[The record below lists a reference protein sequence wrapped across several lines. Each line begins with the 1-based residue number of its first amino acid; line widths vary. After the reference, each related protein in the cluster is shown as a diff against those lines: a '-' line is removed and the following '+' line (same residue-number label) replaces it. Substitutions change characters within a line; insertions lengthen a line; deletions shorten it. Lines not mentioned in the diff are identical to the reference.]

1 MVSNKIIVNIAFK
14 GKDGKEY
21 ACPRSLKKG
30 GGGDERLKLVIGQ
43 PQKESPEAVM
53 LGVVLEISNSKL

>member
-30 GGGDERLKLVIGQ
+30 GGGRKAETGDWAAPERVTRSCHAWGSFGNLKF
-43 PQKESPEAVM
+43 
-53 LGVVLEISNSKL
+53 